1 MQKPTGKMQV
11 ILFIAIT
18 VLVFILLNPPWKS
31 EGATSGKSNEKE
43 GNTEAAALETAL
55 KKIDGV
61 GEVSIYLH
69 PPKGAKE
76 QSPLSDYFT
85 KSADSNTNEATG
97 VLVVAEGAGK
107 TGLKSELTRI
117 LSAVLQVP
125 EHRIVIVEM
134 TKRGNYDENK

>member
-11 ILFIAIT
+11 ILFIGIT
-18 VLVFILLNPPWKS
+18 VLVFILLNPPWNS
-31 EGATSGKSNEKE
+31 DGATSGKSNEKE
-43 GNTEAAALETAL
+43 GNIETTALESAL
-55 KKIDGV
+55 EKIDGV

-76 QSPLSDYFT
+76 QSPLTDYFT
-85 KSADSNTNEATG
+85 KSADSITDEVTG
-97 VLVVAEGAGK
+97 VLVVAEGAGNP
-107 TGLKSELTRI
+107 GLKSELTRI
-117 LSAVLQVP
+117 LAAVLQLP

>member
-11 ILFIAIT
+11 VLFAGIT
-18 VLVFILLNPPWKS
+18 FLVFILLNPPWNS
-31 EGATSGKSNEKE
+31 DGTTSGRSTEKE
-43 GNTEAAALETAL
+43 GNKEVAALESAL
-55 KKIDGV
+55 EKIEGV

-69 PPKGAKE
+69 PSKGANE
-76 QSPLSDYFT
+76 QSPLTDYFT
-85 KSADSNTNEATG
+85 KSADSIKNEATG

-107 TGLKSELTRI
+107 PGLKSELTRM

>member
-11 ILFIAIT
+11 ILFMGIT
-18 VLVFILLNPPWKS
+18 VLVFILLNPPWNS
-31 EGATSGKSNEKE
+31 DGTTSGKSIEKE
-43 GNTEAAALETAL
+43 GNTEAAALESAL

-69 PPKGAKE
+69 PPKGTEEK
-76 QSPLSDYFT
+76 SPLTDYFT

-107 TGLKSELTRI
+107 PGLKSELTRI